1 MRKDYHMHP
10 AVLARPELFPD
21 FVEQAKIKGI
31 QEICITDH
39 MPLSISA
46 AKDRI
51 PKGKVCEYCSF
62 VRKLAEKYKDEI
74 SIKCGIEID
83 YHPDF
88 TGEIEKVLSQGEF
101 DYILGS
107 SHMHLFTENPTD
119 YTYNDFAKIALE
131 NSIKAVE
138 TGYFSAVSHLDMYRA
153 AFFKLP
159 LVDDG
164 YDPLIHED
172 LIKELL
178 LKIEE
183 KDMYLEINPHL
194 AEGRNND
201 LFYTYPQEIIV
212 DWALKYGLKFSYG
225 SDAHRPQSVGALLEE
240 LETHSVYKKALENW
254 EK

>member
-10 AVLARPELFPD
+10 AVLARPELFPE

-51 PKGKVCEYCSF
+51 YSGKVGEYCLF
-62 VRKLAEKYKDEI
+62 VREVAEKYKDEI

-88 TGEIEKVLSQGEF
+88 IGEIEQVLSQGQF

-107 SHMHLFTENPTD
+107 SHMHIFTKNPEN
-119 YTYNDFAKIALE
+119 YTYNDFAKMALE

-164 YDPLIHED
+164 YDPLIHKD

-178 LKIEE
+178 LKIKE

-194 AEGRNND
+194 AEGRNDD
-201 LFYTYPQEIIV
+201 LFYTYPQAPIV
-212 DWALKYGLKFSYG
+212 AWALENGLKFSYG
-225 SDAHRPQSVGALLEE
+225 SDAHVPKSVGALLDK
-240 LETHSVYKKALENW
+240 LETHPVYKKALENW